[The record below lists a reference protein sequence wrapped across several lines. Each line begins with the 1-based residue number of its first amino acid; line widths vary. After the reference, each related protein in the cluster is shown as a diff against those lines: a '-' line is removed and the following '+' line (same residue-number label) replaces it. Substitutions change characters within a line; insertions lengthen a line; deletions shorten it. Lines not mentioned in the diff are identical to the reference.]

1 MIFSRDIQ
9 WQFLEEELKAEVK
22 EFDNK
27 LKASATYLMEKGE
40 VFTAQFLSFSDSGEM
55 RVRFSCKRP
64 VPRRGEYLYCMTLHR
79 ELRDHRSWGDR
90 TYGDL
95 VKNKTNFTEAVCNWL
110 MPSDNPGFIIAGF
123 IGIDVEFAE
132 WIRDAAMTVLIM
144 GPNKPPFDYMAHLQ
158 SLTRCLDSPS
168 VSSVLDADYVTN
180 SWETTL
186 LNNKKNIPN
195 FLQAQL
201 SLNDSIILQGPPGTG
216 KTYQIAKLCANLLKE
231 GRSILVTALTNRA
244 LMEIVKKP
252 FLEPFL
258 KEKKVFKTK
267 ITTDEE
273 REVPQLQLEKVVT
286 PKKGCLVLST
296 FFITSGV
303 AAELLTDSPFD
314 IVIVDEASQAL
325 LQMIAA
331 AKRLGKKSLFVGDVK
346 QLPPVIQMKGSKVR
360 SNGYV
365 HLVEGLN
372 SIAEMFLY
380 PTYQLT
386 ESRRLTERGT
396 RYTGKFYGDSLV
408 SLSEHKGADNYGLFF
423 LNTQGGAT
431 LLKTDMESGEL
442 AATSAMNLA
451 LAVVASIHKSC
462 KSKEIAVLA
471 CMKET
476 VRGLQKILNSN
487 LKKSNMIVDTVAR
500 VQGLT
505 TDICIYVVPNTHYL
519 RSLDPRLFN
528 VATSRARYQTII
540 IADKEVLGYT
550 RMDNQVKEYLEKLD
564 KDFSFYLPCNNKKM
578 LSPNNKEQQSLKEG
592 H

>member
-1 MIFSRDIQ
+1 MIFRRDMQ

-22 EFDNK
+22 EFDDK
-27 LKASATYLMEKGE
+27 LKTSATYLMEKGE

-64 VPRRGEYLYCMTLHR
+64 VPRRGEYLYCMTLHK
-79 ELRDHRSWGDR
+79 ELRDHRNWGDR

-95 VKNKTNFTEAVCNWL
+95 VKDKTNFTEAVCNWL

-158 SLTRCLDSPS
+158 SLTRCIDSPS

-180 SWETTL
+180 SWKPAL
-186 LNNKKNIPN
+186 LNNKKDIPE

-201 SLNDSIILQGPPGTG
+201 SLNDSLILQGPPGTG
-216 KTYQIAKLCANLLKE
+216 KTYQIAKLCANLLAE
-231 GRSILVTALTNRA
+231 GHSILVTALTNRA
-244 LMEIVKKP
+244 LMEIAKKP
-252 FLEPFL
+252 FLELYL
-258 KEKKVFKTK
+258 KDKKVFKTK

-273 REVPQLQLEKVVT
+273 REVPRLQLEKVVA

-296 FFITSGV
+296 FFITSGM
-303 AAELLTDSPFD
+303 AAELSSDSPFD
-314 IVIVDEASQAL
+314 YVIVDESSQAL

-346 QLPPVIQMKGSKVR
+346 QLPPVIQMKSSKVR
-360 SNGYV
+360 ENGYV

-372 SIAEMFLY
+372 SITEMSLY

-408 SLSEHKGADNYGLFF
+408 SLSEHKGADSYVNFF
-423 LNTQGGAT
+423 LNSQGGPT
-431 LLKTDMESGEL
+431 LLKTDMELGEL
-442 AATSAMNLA
+442 AAPSAMDLA
-451 LAVVASIHKSC
+451 LAVVASIHKSR
-462 KSKEIAVLA
+462 KSKEVAVLA

-476 VRGLQKILNSN
+476 VRGLQKKLNSN
-487 LKKSNMIVDTVAR
+487 LKKSNLIVDTVAR

-505 TDICIYVVPNTHYL
+505 TDICVYVVPNTHYL

-540 IADKEVLGYT
+540 IADKEILGYT
-550 RMDNQVKEYLEKLD
+550 RMDNQVKDYLERLD
-564 KDFSFYLPCNNKKM
+564 EEFSFYLPYNNKLM
-578 LSPNNKEQQSLKEG
+578 LPFNNKEQNLIE
-592 H
+592 

>member
-1 MIFSRDIQ
+1 MIFSRDMQ

-22 EFDNK
+22 EFDDK
-27 LKASATYLMEKGE
+27 LKTSATYLMEKGE

-64 VPRRGEYLYCMTLHR
+64 VPRRGEYLYCMTLHK
-79 ELRDHRSWGDR
+79 ELRDHRNWGDR

-95 VKNKTNFTEAVCNWL
+95 VKDKTNFTEAICNWL

-132 WIRDAAMTVLIM
+132 WIRDASMTVLVM
-144 GPNKPPFDYMAHLQ
+144 GPNKPPFDYVAHLQ
-158 SLTRCLDSPS
+158 SLTRCLDSPA
-168 VSSVLDADYVTN
+168 VSSVLDADYITS
-180 SWETTL
+180 SWKPTL
-186 LNNKKNIPN
+186 LNNKKDIPE
-195 FLQAQL
+195 FLHAQL
-201 SLNDSIILQGPPGTG
+201 SLNDSLILQGPPGTG
-216 KTYQIAKLCANLLKE
+216 KTYQIA
-231 GRSILVTALTNRA
+231 LTNRA
-244 LMEIVKKP
+244 LMEIAKKP
-252 FLEPFL
+252 FLEPYL
-258 KEKKVFKTK
+258 KDKKVFKTK

-273 REVPQLQLEKVVT
+273 REVPQLQLEKVVV
-286 PKKGCLVLST
+286 PKQGCLVLST

-303 AAELLTDSPFD
+303 AAELSSDSPFD
-314 IVIVDEASQAL
+314 YVIVDEASQAL

-346 QLPPVIQMKGSKVR
+346 QLPPVIQMKSSKVR
-360 SNGYV
+360 ENGYV

-372 SIAEMFLY
+372 SITEMSLY

-408 SLSEHKGADNYGLFF
+408 SLSEHKGADSYGNFF
-423 LNTQGGAT
+423 LNSQGGPT
-431 LLKTDMESGEL
+431 LLKTDMELGEL
-442 AATSAMNLA
+442 AAPSAMDLA
-451 LAVVASIHKSC
+451 LAVVASIHKSR
-462 KSKEIAVLA
+462 KSKEVAVLA

-476 VRGLQKILNSN
+476 VRGLQKKLNSN
-487 LKKSNMIVDTVAR
+487 LKKSNLIVDTVAR

-505 TDICIYVVPNTHYL
+505 TDICVYVVPNTHYL

-540 IADKEVLGYT
+540 IADKEILGYT
-550 RMDNQVKEYLEKLD
+550 RMDNQVKDYLERLD
-564 KDFSFYLPCNNKKM
+564 EEFSFYLPYNNKLM
-578 LSPNNKEQQSLKEG
+578 LPFNNKEQNLIE
-592 H
+592 

>member
-1 MIFSRDIQ
+1 MIFRRDMQ

-22 EFDNK
+22 EFDDK
-27 LKASATYLMEKGE
+27 LKTSATYLMEKGE

-64 VPRRGEYLYCMTLHR
+64 VPRRGEYLYCMTLHK
-79 ELRDHRSWGDR
+79 ELRDHRNWGDR

-95 VKNKTNFTEAVCNWL
+95 VKDKTNFTEAVCNWL

-132 WIRDAAMTVLIM
+132 WIRDAAMTVLVM

-158 SLTRCLDSPS
+158 SLTRCIDSPS

-180 SWETTL
+180 SWKPAL
-186 LNNKKNIPN
+186 LNNKKDIPE

-201 SLNDSIILQGPPGTG
+201 SLNDSLILQGPPGTG
-216 KTYQIAKLCANLLKE
+216 KTYQIAKLCANLLAE
-231 GRSILVTALTNRA
+231 GHSILVTALTNRA
-244 LMEIVKKP
+244 LMEIAKKP
-252 FLEPFL
+252 FLEPYL
-258 KEKKVFKTK
+258 KDKKVFKTK

-273 REVPQLQLEKVVT
+273 REVPRLQLEKVVA

-303 AAELLTDSPFD
+303 AAELTSDAPFD
-314 IVIVDEASQAL
+314 YVIVDEASQAL

-360 SNGYV
+360 ENGYV

-372 SIAEMFLY
+372 SITEMSLY

-396 RYTGKFYGDSLV
+396 QYTGLFYGHSLV
-408 SLSEHKGADNYGLFF
+408 SMSEHKGADSYGTFF
-423 LNTQGGAT
+423 LNSQGGPT
-431 LLKTDMESGEL
+431 LLKTDMELGEL
-442 AATSAMNLA
+442 AAPSAMDLA
-451 LAVVASIHKSC
+451 LAVVATIHKNC
-462 KSKEIAVLA
+462 KRKEVAVLA

-476 VRGLQKILNSN
+476 VRGLQKKLNSN

-505 TDICIYVVPNTHYL
+505 TDICVYVVPNTHYL

-528 VATSRARYQTII
+528 VATSRAKFQTII
-540 IADKEVLGYT
+540 IADKEILGYST
-550 RMDNQVKEYLEKLD
+550 MDNQVKEYLERLD
-564 KDFSFYLPCNNKKM
+564 EEFSFYLPYNNKLM
-578 LSPNNKEQQSLKEG
+578 LPFNNIEQNLIG
-592 H
+592 

>member
-1 MIFSRDIQ
+1 MIFRRDMQ

-22 EFDNK
+22 EFDDK
-27 LKASATYLMEKGE
+27 LKTSATYLMEKGE

-64 VPRRGEYLYCMTLHR
+64 VPRRGEYLYCMTLHK
-79 ELRDHRSWGDR
+79 ELRDHRNWGDR

-95 VKNKTNFTEAVCNWL
+95 VKDKTNFTEAVCNWL

-132 WIRDAAMTVLIM
+132 WIRDAAMTVLVM

-158 SLTRCLDSPS
+158 SLTRCIDSPS

-180 SWETTL
+180 SWKPAL
-186 LNNKKNIPN
+186 LNNKKDIPE

-201 SLNDSIILQGPPGTG
+201 SLNDSLILQGPPGTG
-216 KTYQIAKLCANLLKE
+216 KTYQIAKLCANLLAE
-231 GRSILVTALTNRA
+231 GHSILVTALTNRA
-244 LMEIVKKP
+244 LMEIAKKP
-252 FLEPFL
+252 FLEPYL
-258 KEKKVFKTK
+258 KDKKVFKTK

-273 REVPQLQLEKVVT
+273 REVPRLQLEKVVA

-303 AAELLTDSPFD
+303 AAELASDAPFD
-314 IVIVDEASQAL
+314 YVIVDEASQAL

-360 SNGYV
+360 ENGYV

-372 SIAEMFLY
+372 SITEMSLY

-396 RYTGKFYGDSLV
+396 QYTGMFYGHSLV
-408 SLSEHKGADNYGLFF
+408 SMSEHKGADSYGTFF
-423 LNTQGGAT
+423 LNSQGGPT
-431 LLKTDMESGEL
+431 LLKTDMELGEL
-442 AATSAMNLA
+442 AAPSAMDLA
-451 LAVVASIHKSC
+451 LAVVATIHKNC
-462 KSKEIAVLA
+462 KRKEVAVLA

-476 VRGLQKILNSN
+476 VRGLQKKLNSN

-505 TDICIYVVPNTHYL
+505 TDICVYVVPNTHYL

-528 VATSRARYQTII
+528 VATSRAKFQTII
-540 IADKEVLGYT
+540 IADKEILGYST
-550 RMDNQVKEYLEKLD
+550 MDNQVKEYLERLD
-564 KDFSFYLPCNNKKM
+564 EEFSFYLPYNNKLM
-578 LSPNNKEQQSLKEG
+578 LTFNNIEQNLIG
-592 H
+592 

>member
-1 MIFSRDIQ
+1 MIFSRDMQ

-22 EFDNK
+22 EFDDK
-27 LKASATYLMEKGE
+27 LKTSATYLMEKGE

-55 RVRFSCKRP
+55 RIRFSCKRP
-64 VPRRGEYLYCMTLHR
+64 VPRRGEYLYCMTLHK
-79 ELRDHRSWGDR
+79 ELRDHRNWGDR

-95 VKNKTNFTEAVCNWL
+95 VKDKTNFTEAICNWL
-110 MPSDNPGFIIAGF
+110 MPSDKPGFIIAGF

-132 WIRDAAMTVLIM
+132 WIRDAAMTVLVM

-158 SLTRCLDSPS
+158 SLTRCIDSPS
-168 VSSVLDADYVTN
+168 VSSVLDADYITN
-180 SWETTL
+180 SWKPAL
-186 LNNKKNIPN
+186 LNNKKDIPE

-201 SLNDSIILQGPPGTG
+201 SLNDSLILQGPPGTG
-216 KTYQIAKLCANLLKE
+216 KTYQIAKLCANLLAE
-231 GRSILVTALTNRA
+231 GHSILVTSLTNRA
-244 LMEIVKKP
+244 LMEIAKKP
-252 FLEPFL
+252 FLEPYL
-258 KEKKVFKTK
+258 KDKKVFKTK

-273 REVPQLQLEKVVT
+273 REVPQLQLEKVVA
-286 PKKGCLVLST
+286 PKQGCLVLST

-303 AAELLTDSPFD
+303 AAELSSDSPFD
-314 IVIVDEASQAL
+314 YVIVDEASQAL

-346 QLPPVIQMKGSKVR
+346 QLPPVIQMKSSKVR
-360 SNGYV
+360 ENGYV

-372 SIAEMFLY
+372 SITEMSLY

-408 SLSEHKGADNYGLFF
+408 SLSEHKGADSNFF
-423 LNTQGGAT
+423 LNSQGGPT
-431 LLKTDMESGEL
+431 LLKTDMELGEL
-442 AATSAMNLA
+442 AAPSAMDLA
-451 LAVVASIHKSC
+451 LAVVASIHKSR
-462 KSKEIAVLA
+462 KSKEVAVLA

-476 VRGLQKILNSN
+476 VRGLQKKLNSN
-487 LKKSNMIVDTVAR
+487 LKKSNLIVDTVAR

-505 TDICIYVVPNTHYL
+505 TDICVYVVPNTHYL

-540 IADKEVLGYT
+540 IADKEILGYT
-550 RMDNQVKEYLEKLD
+550 RMDNQVKDYLERLD
-564 KDFSFYLPCNNKKM
+564 EEFSFYLPYNNKLM
-578 LSPNNKEQQSLKEG
+578 LPFNNKEQNLIE
-592 H
+592 

>member
-1 MIFSRDIQ
+1 MIFNRDMQ
-9 WQFLEEELKAEVK
+9 WQFLEEELKAEIK
-22 EFDNK
+22 EFDDK
-27 LKASATYLMEKGE
+27 LKTSATYLMEKGE
-40 VFTAQFLSFSDSGEM
+40 VFTAQFLSFSDNGEM
-55 RVRFSCKRP
+55 RVRFSSKRS
-64 VPRRGEYLYCMTLHR
+64 VPRRGEYLYCMTLHK
-79 ELRDHRSWGDR
+79 ELRDHRNWGER

-95 VKNKTNFTEAVCNWL
+95 VKDKTNFTEAICNWL

-132 WIRDAAMTVLIM
+132 WIRDAAMTVLVM
-144 GPNKPPFDYMAHLQ
+144 GPNKPPFDYIAHLQ
-158 SLTRCLDSPS
+158 SLTRCIDSSS

-180 SWETTL
+180 SWKPTL
-186 LNNKKNIPN
+186 LNNKKNIPI

-201 SLNDSIILQGPPGTG
+201 NLNDSLILQGPPGTG
-216 KTYQIAKLCANLLKE
+216 KTYQIAKLCANLLGE
-231 GRSILVTALTNRA
+231 GYSILLTALTNRA
-244 LMEIVKKP
+244 LMEIAKKP
-252 FLEPFL
+252 FLESYL
-258 KEKKVFKTK
+258 NKKKVFKTK

-303 AAELLTDSPFD
+303 AAELSSDSPFD
-314 IVIVDEASQAL
+314 YVIVDEASQAL

-346 QLPPVIQMKGSKVR
+346 QLPPVIQMKSSKVKEK
-360 SNGYV
+360 GYI

-372 SIAEMFLY
+372 SITEMSLF

-396 RYTGKFYGDSLV
+396 SYTGKFYCDSLV
-408 SLSEHKGADNYGLFF
+408 SLSEQKGADSYGIFF
-423 LNTQGGAT
+423 LNRKGGPT
-431 LLKTDMESGEL
+431 LLKTDMELGEL
-442 AATSAMNLA
+442 AAASAMALA
-451 LAVVASIHKSC
+451 LAVVACIHKNC
-462 KSKEIAVLA
+462 KNMEVAVLA

-487 LKKSNMIVDTVAR
+487 IKKSNLIVDTVAR

-505 TDICIYVVPNTHYL
+505 TDICVYVVPNTHYL
-519 RSLDPRLFN
+519 HSLDPRLFN

-540 IADKEVLGYT
+540 IADRGILGYT
-550 RMDNQVKEYLEKLD
+550 RMDNHVKEYLEELD
-564 KDFSFYLPCNNKKM
+564 KDFSFYLPYNNKI
-578 LSPNNKEQQSLKEG
+578 LLRSSPLRLRQ
-592 H
+592 

>member
-1 MIFSRDIQ
+1 MIFSRDMQ

-22 EFDNK
+22 EFDDK
-27 LKASATYLMEKGE
+27 LKTSATYLMEKGE

-64 VPRRGEYLYCMTLHR
+64 VPRRGEYLYCMTLHK
-79 ELRDHRSWGDR
+79 ELRDHKNWGDR

-95 VKNKTNFTEAVCNWL
+95 VKDKTNFTEAICNWL

-132 WIRDAAMTVLIM
+132 WIRDASMTVLVM
-144 GPNKPPFDYMAHLQ
+144 GPNKPPFDYVAHLQ
-158 SLTRCLDSPS
+158 SLTRCLDSPA
-168 VSSVLDADYVTN
+168 VSSVLDADYVTS
-180 SWETTL
+180 SWKPTL
-186 LNNKKNIPN
+186 LNNKKNIPE
-195 FLQAQL
+195 FLHAQL
-201 SLNDSIILQGPPGTG
+201 SLNDSLILQGPPGTG
-216 KTYQIAKLCANLLKE
+216 KTYQIAKLCANLLDR
-231 GRSILVTALTNRA
+231 GYSVLVTALTNRA
-244 LMEIVKKP
+244 LMEIAKKP
-252 FLEPFL
+252 FLEPYL
-258 KEKKVFKTK
+258 NGKKVFKTK

-273 REVPQLQLEKVVT
+273 REVPQLQQEKVVS

-303 AAELLTDSPFD
+303 AAELASDAPFD
-314 IVIVDEASQAL
+314 YVIVDEASQAL

-360 SNGYV
+360 ENGYV

-372 SIAEMFLY
+372 SITEMSLY

-396 RYTGKFYGDSLV
+396 QYTGMFYGHSLV
-408 SLSEHKGADNYGLFF
+408 SMSEHKGADSYGTFF
-423 LNTQGGAT
+423 LNSQGGPT
-431 LLKTDMESGEL
+431 LLKTDMELGEL
-442 AATSAMNLA
+442 AAPSAMDLA
-451 LAVVASIHKSC
+451 LAVVATIHKNC
-462 KSKEIAVLA
+462 KSKEVAVLA

-476 VRGLQKILNSN
+476 VRGLQKKLNSN

-505 TDICIYVVPNTHYL
+505 TDICVYVVPNTHYL

-528 VATSRARYQTII
+528 VATSRARFQTII
-540 IADKEVLGYT
+540 IADKETLGYST
-550 RMDNQVKEYLEKLD
+550 MDNQVKEYLERLD
-564 KDFSFYLPCNNKKM
+564 EEFSFYLPYNNKLM
-578 LSPNNKEQQSLKEG
+578 LTFNNIEQNLIG
-592 H
+592 